1 MKRVYIA
8 GPMRGTF
15 NLNRPVFE
23 EVAAALRDEGFVVE
37 SPIEIGAR
45 FGTDQEL
52 LNDKDLLLKVMN
64 FEEETIRTCDAIA
77 LLPDWEKSQGAR
89 QELLV
94 ALREQ
99 LQIIPIKWTN
109 ANTVWVVDE
118 PAPAPTKEQP

>member
-1 MKRVYIA
+1 MKRIYIA

-23 EVAAALRDEGFVVE
+23 EVAAAFRDEGFVVE

-52 LNDKDLLLKVMN
+52 LNDKDLLLKLMN

-77 LLPDWEKSQGAR
+77 LLPDWEKSRGAR

-118 PAPAPTKEQP
+118 PSQCEVKP